1 MKTPAR
7 PIVFPSDGY
16 VNRVSIAVSIAVSI
30 GVLALSL
37 LAGLPSAAAAP
48 KAPAAETVWVMRSDG
63 ALQCGMAEPQS
74 LEAGAQELM
83 KAGVKVLEQRK
94 QDDGKMRIQV
104 CGAPQ
109 GTGNAYRIAK
119 RDVKRAK
126 KLGFVTP

>member
-1 MKTPAR
+1 MKMKPL
-7 PIVFPSDGY
+7 
-16 VNRVSIAVSIAVSI
+16 VSI
-30 GVLALSL
+30 GVLTLSL
-37 LAGLPSAAAAP
+37 LAGATGAVAAP
-48 KAPAAETVWVMRSDG
+48 KALAETVWVMRLDG
-63 ALQCGMAEPQS
+63 ALQCGMAQPQS

-109 GTGNAYRIAK
+109 GTGNAYRIAR

-126 KLGFVTP
+126 KLGFVAD